1 MNLSLSLRFK
11 VTLAVSLLLA
21 IVIFTIA
28 YSVAVTQKNFLIRQI
43 SDTRERT
50 LRSFSSMC
58 NEAVKYG
65 KEEQVESAVNLLIST
80 YKPSVV
86 YSGYINADGGII
98 YSSRYNDVNI
108 DSEFKRRIKNFSKE
122 RSESYVSYG
131 GEQIYEMGTP
141 FFINGGQ
148 YAGTFIIGFSQ
159 TAMNK
164 HVATIVED
172 MIMEI
177 RKVSLIVMTSFI
189 VLAFFLGYFMF
200 VKPLNLLIKA
210 SEQITEGNFNVEIS
224 VKRHD
229 EIGKLA
235 QTFNNM
241 VKRIENLDSMKDS
254 FVSSVSHEL
263 RSPLSAIDGYCD
275 LLIGCVESNYEN
287 SKEQLEKGLQI
298 MKQATVRLTNFIN
311 NILDLAKMKANKLE
325 IKIAP
330 AEIEPIIQEIVALYQ
345 PMVLQ
350 QEKTIGYEISGE
362 IPELEIDSERI
373 KQVITNLVSNAVKF
387 TKKGGSIKIKVLPS
401 SPGYGTDYIEV
412 WVQDDG
418 TGIPKQQ
425 VDLIFEKFY
434 QVQESEFKR
443 PKGTGLGL
451 TIVFEMIKI
460 HKGYIWAE
468 SDLGKGT
475 TFKFALPKKSYNDSE
490 K

>member
-21 IVIFTIA
+21 VVIFTVA
-28 YSVAVTQKNFLIRQI
+28 YFVAITQKNFLIQQF
-43 SDTRERT
+43 SDTREKT
-50 LRSFSSMC
+50 LKSFSSIC

-65 KEEQVESAVNLLIST
+65 REDQVENAINLLVST
-80 YKPSVV
+80 YSPSVV
-86 YSGYINADGGII
+86 YAGYVNADGGVI
-98 YSSRYNDVNI
+98 YTSRDNNVNL
-108 DSEFKRRIKNFSKE
+108 DSEYKRRIKSFSKE
-122 RSESYVSYG
+122 KTEIYTSYG

-148 YAGTFIIGFSQ
+148 GAGTFIIGFSQ
-159 TAMNK
+159 SVMNK
-164 HVATIVED
+164 SIARADEE
-172 MIMEI
+172 MSFEI
-177 RKVSLIVMTSFI
+177 KKISLLVMTSFI
-189 VLAFFLGYFMF
+189 VISFFFSYFMF

-210 SEQITEGNFNVEIS
+210 SEQISEGIFDVEIK
-224 VKRHD
+224 VNKND

-275 LLIGCVESNYEN
+275 LLISCVESNFEN
-287 SKEQLEKGLQI
+287 SKEQIEKGLQI

-330 AEIEPIIQEIVALYQ
+330 TNIEPLIEEIVSLYRPMVTQQQKNISYEIE
-345 PMVLQ
+345 
-350 QEKTIGYEISGE
+350 GE
-362 IPELEIDSERI
+362 IPELEIDAERI

-387 TKKGGSIKIKVLPS
+387 TKKNGNIIIKVFPN
-401 SPGYGTDYIEV
+401 SPGYGRSYIEV
-412 WVQDDG
+412 WVKDDG
-418 TGIPKQQ
+418 MGIPKQQ

-434 QVQESEFKR
+434 QVQEGEFKR

-451 TIVFEMIKI
+451 TIVFEMIRI

-475 TFKFALPKKSYNDSE
+475 TFKFALPK
-490 K
+490 